1 MTPREFVENYI
12 QEKRGILRDRFY
24 SFAWNRKGFD
34 AGVVAMESLDID
46 CTDIRSALKDVHDSI
61 TRLYRIKAETH
72 LALFSQDP
80 SPDDGRKRY
89 LCLLRLFLEKSPDE
103 ESIDDFEKRF
113 KALVAAEDKPVKE
126 EPAQDQEQPA
136 P

>member
-1 MTPREFVENYI
+1 MTPREFVEIYI
-12 QEKRGILRDRFY
+12 QKRRDLLRDRFH
-24 SFAWNRKGFD
+24 SFEWNKKGFETGI
-34 AGVVAMESLDID
+34 AAMESLDID
-46 CTDIRSALKDVHDSI
+46 CTDLHSALKDVHDAFQ
-61 TRLYRIKAETH
+61 RLYRIKAEKH